1 MSYIVGD
8 LIDAVNVQAN
18 LDEYF
23 ENTPNPPMMQKVPFL
38 QFMMDPMNRGNL
50 QQGMMIGKGQVRKV
64 EVIYDQEL
72 AHDKVVSNVDN
83 PSCANATYTPPEH
96 SQEYDFDTGVNRS
109 DDFTFTRA
117 DLERAVTSP
126 LEYFNKN
133 LLKTIANV
141 EVAVNAKEASALS
154 TMYGAWSTDATDWAT
169 ANPDVSI
176 SANVLNFKTR
186 KDGSVDPFPYTA
198 REIQEALEYC
208 GYMAPPVIFSGST
221 LRSWVLDGRTFT
233 ATDIGIDLQRAVQEF
248 GFGAIFDTHVAS
260 ALGGADYAIALQP
273 GAVQMLYFTASG
285 WDEGMPGV
293 IQGSDYY
300 KTTILSPRTNLPMD
314 LIIKDDCG
322 TITVR
327 VIATTKLV
335 QMPEDMFNASNRYSA
350 VKFVNKI
357 RVVNA

>member
-1 MSYIVGD
+1 MSYVVGE

-18 LDEYF
+18 LDAYWL
-23 ENTPNPPMMQKVPFL
+23 NTPNVPMMQKVPLL
-38 QFMMDPMNRGNL
+38 QYLLDPMNRGNL
-50 QQGMMIGKGQVRKV
+50 QQAMMIGRGQVRKV

-83 PSCANATYTPPEH
+83 PSCADGTYTPPEH

-109 DDFTFTRA
+109 DHFTFTRA
-117 DLERAVTSP
+117 DLERAVTDP
-126 LEYFNKN
+126 ITYFNKN
-133 LLKTIANV
+133 LLKIIANV
-141 EVAVNAKEASALS
+141 EVAVNVKEANALS

-176 SANVLNFKTR
+176 TSDVLSFKTR
-186 KDGSVDPFPYTA
+186 KDSSVDPFPYTA
-198 REIQEALEYC
+198 RELSEAFEYC
-208 GYMAPPVIFSGST
+208 GFMAPPVIFSGST

-233 ATDIGIDLQRAVQEF
+233 ATDIGIDLQRAINEF

-273 GAVQMLYFTASG
+273 GAVQLLYFTASG

-293 IQGSDYY
+293 VQGSNYY
-300 KTTILSPRTNLPMD
+300 KTTIMSPRTNLPMD
-314 LIIKDDCG
+314 LIITDNCG
-322 TITVR
+322 TITVK

-335 QMPEDMFNASNRYSA
+335 QMPEDMFNASNRYSG
-350 VKFVNKI
+350 VKFVTKL